1 MNLPT
6 KITVARLAL
15 IPLFLVCFC
24 LQGLWEYMYIIT
36 ALVFILA
43 STTDFVD
50 GHIARKYNMVTSLG
64 KFLDP
69 IADKVLVVAG
79 LFVLVQGDYIPTPYV
94 AMICAIVI
102 MARELIIGL
111 FRQIAALQNYV
122 LAADKLGKIKTVLTL
137 SAMSWLLFA
146 PPTCRPFGDTVYKVV
161 MIIGYI
167 QFVLATVMTVVSG
180 LHYLIANKQLL
191 QTDAESAQKS
201 EQTAQDDQNVAEQ
214 SEVAN
219 S

>member
-146 PPTCRPFGDTVYKVV
+146 PPTCRPFGDTVYEVV

-191 QTDAESAQKS
+191 QTDAESVQKS